1 MRTINTPQD
10 NLQARLFDDEELA
23 WWATHL
29 SPNALSRL
37 ETGWQGIFRRSI
49 LKLLPAEQLARHFSE
64 EIGRPSKELYS
75 MAGLMLIAEFKNY
88 TGEQA
93 AEAYTFD
100 AAVQFALNLP
110 RDRQYL
116 SPRSVDNYRK
126 LFREEE
132 LAQEVFV
139 QVSVALVEEL
149 ELDIKRQRLD
159 STHVH
164 SHMAQLGRQQLL
176 AVGVRRF
183 LHQLRQKQPALYQ
196 GLEDCLRD
204 RYAPAETRLFGMG
217 TAKAEEKKMAIRQ
230 IGQDM
235 RSLIES
241 FAQEQEVTAMKSY
254 QDMKRLFVEH
264 FEQPEDKEPKTKKA
278 NVEGSKDEGSKDE
291 GSKDEGS
298 KDEANPPEPSDQE
311 PKLRPRSK
319 DAHGGSTR
327 TLQNPSD
334 SGAGYSGHKGPGYQA
349 QIAQTL
355 PPCDETGKP
364 EGPGLITALVAQSA
378 SVRDNEALPEVLE
391 QQQQSGL
398 MPEEMTADTIYG
410 SDVNVQLC
418 AKNGVELI
426 SPVGGAPP
434 SKDEPKHNCTL
445 RERERKQ
452 RLAQRRTA
460 QESAEW
466 KQRYAK
472 RCGIEGLNRALDVVT
487 NFKQLRVR
495 GDAAVTVALNLKG
508 AGWNIL
514 AAARIKACRA
524 RRKVLRAAE
533 EQLSCTLRLVTA
545 FLSTRRRDSGSRSL
559 PFDSTSLSK
568 F

>member
-1 MRTINTPQD
+1 
-10 NLQARLFDDEELA
+10 
-23 WWATHL
+23 
-29 SPNALSRL
+29 
-37 ETGWQGIFRRSI
+37 
-49 LKLLPAEQLARHFSE
+49 
-64 EIGRPSKELYS
+64 

-126 LFREEE
+126 IFREDE

-183 LHQLRQKQPALYQ
+183 LHQLRQKQPALYE

-217 TAKAEEKKMAIRQ
+217 TANAEEKKVAIGQ

-235 RSLIES
+235 RSLIGS
-241 FAQEQEVTAMKSY
+241 FTEELEVTAMESY
-254 QDMKRLFVEH
+254 QGMKRLFVEH
-264 FEQPEDKEPKTKKA
+264 FEQPEDEEPKTKNAKA
-278 NVEGSKDEGSKDE
+278 KPSKAKPSKAKP
-291 GSKDEGS
+291 SKAKPS
-298 KDEANPPEPSDQE
+298 KGEPCKEEPSKGEPCKEEASKGEACAVESSRSEPSEQE

-334 SGAGYSGHKGPGYQA
+334 SGAGYNGHKGPGYQA
-349 QIAQTL
+349 QLAQTL

-364 EGPGLITALVAQSA
+364 EGPGLITAVIAQSA

-398 MPEEMTADTIYG
+398 MPEELTADTIYG

-418 AKNGVELI
+418 ASNGVELI

-434 SKDEPKHNCTL
+434 NKEHPRHDCTL
-445 RERERKQ
+445 QERERKE

-487 NFKQLRVR
+487 GFKQLRVR
-495 GDAAVTVALNLKG
+495 GHDAVTMALNLKA

-524 RRKVLRAAE
+524 RRKALRAAQD
-533 EQLSCTLRLVTA
+533 QLSRTLRLVTA
-545 FLSTRRRDSGSRSL
+545 YLTTRRRNGGL
-559 PFDSTSLSK
+559 QITPI
-568 F
+568 

>member
-1 MRTINTPQD
+1 MKTIKTPQD
-10 NLQARLFDDEELA
+10 NLQARLFDDEALA
-23 WWATHL
+23 WWATQL
-29 SPNALSRL
+29 SPNALNRL

-49 LKLLPAEQLARHFSE
+49 LQLMPAEHLAQHFSE
-64 EIGRPSKELYS
+64 EIGRPTKELYS

-126 LFREEE
+126 LFREDE
-132 LAQEVFV
+132 LAQEVFMD
-139 QVSVALVEEL
+139 VSVALVEEL
-149 ELDIKRQRLD
+149 ELDVKRQRLD

-183 LHQLRQKQPALYQ
+183 LEQLRQKQPALYE

-217 TAKAEEKKMAIRQ
+217 TAKAEEKKTAIGQ

-241 FAQEQEVTAMKSY
+241 FAEEQEVSAMKSY
-254 QDMKRLFVEH
+254 QDMKRLFIEH
-264 FEQPEDKEPKTKKA
+264 FEQPEDKEPKRRKA
-278 NVEGSKDEGSKDE
+278 KAKSAQGDPSKDQASKV
-291 GSKDEGS
+291 
-298 KDEANPPEPSDQE
+298 EASAVEASPSEPRAQE
-311 PKLRPRSK
+311 PKLRPRST
-319 DAHGGSTR
+319 DAQGGSTR

-349 QIAQTL
+349 QLAQTL
-355 PPCDETGKP
+355 PPRDENGKA
-364 EGPGLITALVAQSA
+364 EGPGLITVVIAQSA
-378 SVRDNEALPEVLE
+378 SVRDSEALPEVLE
-391 QQQQSGL
+391 QQQRSGL

-418 AKNGVELI
+418 AENGVELI
-426 SPVGGAPP
+426 SPVGGAAPG
-434 SKDEPKHNCTL
+434 KEQPKHNCT
-445 RERERKQ
+445 RQERERKA
-452 RLAQRRTA
+452 RLAQRRTD
-460 QESAEW
+460 QESEEW
-466 KQRYAK
+466 QERYAK

-487 NFKQLRVR
+487 GFKQLRVR
-495 GDAAVTVALNLKG
+495 GHAAVTMALNLKA

-514 AAARIKACRA
+514 AAARIKARRA
-524 RRKVLRAAE
+524 RRKALRAAQ
-533 EQLSCTLRLVTA
+533 EQLLRTLRLVTA
-545 FLSTRRRDSGSRSL
+545 FLTMRRSNVALQFG
-559 PFDSTSLSK
+559 PI
-568 F
+568 